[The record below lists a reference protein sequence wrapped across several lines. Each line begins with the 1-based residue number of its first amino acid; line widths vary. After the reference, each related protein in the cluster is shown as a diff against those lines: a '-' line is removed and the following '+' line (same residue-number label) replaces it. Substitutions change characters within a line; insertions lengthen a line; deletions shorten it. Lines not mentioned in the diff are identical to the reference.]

1 MHIQGR
7 PVIEARAFKEG
18 LISIQDKSSM
28 FVAQLANLQ
37 AHDKVLDACS
47 APGGKSMSHG
57 RNFSSTGSVD
67 ATDIHAHKINLIKYN
82 IKN

>member
-47 APGGKSMSHG
+47 APGGKACHMAEILAP
-57 RNFSSTGSVD
+57 TGSVD